1 MHSLRDLQERFAE
14 VVFNPRSYGLALP
27 IRENGLNGRRRVRV
41 YRHNVFASLTEALRA
56 CYPVVERLVGAGFFA
71 YVANRYIRSHPCTSG
86 DVQEFGAEFP
96 EFLEDFPTTRALVYL
111 SDVARLE
118 WARQYVYHALEPE
131 IAEPSARLQAVSPNR
146 YGDLRFRLH
155 PAGQLLF
162 SPYPI
167 LRIWQVNQED
177 HSGEDERVDLSEGAV
192 YLLII
197 RRGLAIEMKSLSS
210 GEYLLLDLLG
220 QGHTI
225 TEACEKCLTVEP
237 EFELADTLR
246 RHITVKTLVGFS
258 L

>member
-27 IRENGLNGRRRVRV
+27 IRENGLNGRRRLRI

-71 YVANRYIRSHPCTSG
+71 YVANRYVRSHPSTSG
-86 DVQEFGAEFP
+86 DLQEFGGEFP
-96 EFLEDFPTTRALVYL
+96 EFLEDFPAIRALVYL
-111 SDVARLE
+111 SDLARLE

-131 IAEPSARLQAVSPNR
+131 IAELSARLQTVPPNG

-177 HSGEDERVDLSEGAV
+177 YSGEEERVDLSEGAV

-197 RRGLAIEMKSLSS
+197 RRGLAIEMESLSA
-210 GEYLLLDLLG
+210 GEYLLLNLLG

-237 EFELADTLR
+237 EFELADTLP
-246 RHITVKTLVGFS
+246 RHIAVKTLVGFS